1 MKFLFNALAI
11 VWYSLTGLFLIGG
24 NILLML
30 KLIYPQ
36 MQLTIEDIE
45 NPSYTDVIWMQIKLN
60 VLGVLWIFIIWRIA
74 NRKP

>member
-1 MKFLFNALAI
+1 M
-11 VWYSLTGLFLIGG
+11 IGG